1 MGNLIS
7 INNQSLCIKE
17 YKGQRV
23 VTFKDIDTVHG
34 RPEGTAKR
42 NFQTN
47 RARFIEGTDFFM
59 VCVDEI
65 RTNKIMDISPK
76 THADIVLMTESGY
89 LMLVKSFTDDLAWTV
104 QRELVNNYFRVKF
117 PDSEQIT
124 LDELETGEYFY
135 FNKTLNGDPVIT
147 INDFIHFTNISRY
160 LIDGALKIL
169 CKEGADYVHLKDV
182 KMVKFRRENPSIKKG
197 VTNLIV
203 LKRSAVY
210 KLIDCFKVNV
220 EIPMITENSSAEL
233 PLPKP
238 KEPTIEEGLIALSVL
253 HYVTYIKKCVLQ
265 KSRNNDTNEKS
276 VKYYEEHYNSC
287 LTATSDVMSIVS
299 MLF

>member
-1 MGNLIS
+1 MENLIS
-7 INNQSLCIKE
+7 INNQSLRIKE

-34 RPEGTAKR
+34 RPEGTAHR
-42 NFQTN
+42 NFKAN
-47 RARFIEGTDFFM
+47 REHFIEGVDYYRLQK
-59 VCVDEI
+59 DEI
-65 RTNKIMDISPK
+65 RPFGITSPNGG
-76 THADIVLMTESGY
+76 IVVTESGY

-124 LDELETGEYFY
+124 LDELETDEYFY
-135 FNKTLNGDPVIT
+135 FNKTLNGEPVIT
-147 INDFIHFTNISRY
+147 INDFIHFTNVSRY

-169 CKEGADYVHLKDV
+169 CKEDADYVHLKDV